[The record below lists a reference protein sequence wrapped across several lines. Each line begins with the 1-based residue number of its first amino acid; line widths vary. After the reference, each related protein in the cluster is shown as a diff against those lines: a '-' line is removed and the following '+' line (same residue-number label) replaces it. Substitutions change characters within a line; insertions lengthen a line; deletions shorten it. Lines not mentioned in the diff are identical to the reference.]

1 MFLFLSFFGTE
12 FSYSHGK
19 MIGGERENDDDTQGP
34 SMLVDLVARFDS
46 VKFEW
51 SKVGNINQA

>member
-1 MFLFLSFFGTE
+1 
-12 FSYSHGK
+12 